1 MFFFQSMFQTV
12 YSGITGSMTL
22 TFVQGI
28 SESIL
33 LLALL
38 LALYEAYARA
48 GDTRALG
55 VAGLRY
61 LAMGII
67 ISQYPNVF
75 RAVNDAFNNVAATI
89 APTDVL
95 TNYRAQVAGY
105 LASPAGDSA
114 WWNLVAGGAAGVVS
128 VLFQLVAVFIFPITY
143 VLFAFFYSM
152 YGALLYVFGPLV
164 LALYPVFGIGQLAR
178 TYMVN
183 LLIWNAWG
191 IVYAVMSQMLT
202 ILNADSLTS
211 ILTAQNF
218 GGAFQGASEMVL
230 ISLSSILLSLMIALI
245 PFIAKRIVSGD
256 VGSTLFAVV
265 GVAGAALQTAAVAI
279 AGAMSGAGGGGGGD
293 KGPDGPG
300 GGDHI
305 HKGDSNRPPKPP
317 DYKGPDDGD
326 EGGGPGDQEDSS
338 RPPKGPDD
346 DGQIRRSSGG
356 QAAASAGGGVSVRE
370 APAAKAAGGGGG
382 GGGGYPPDHSG
393 GGRRVQSHHPRPYG
407 LYYIPYGL
415 AWAAGRTVRAV
426 NDLFK
431 SRDS

>member
-22 TFVQGI
+22 TFVQGV

-38 LALYEAYARA
+38 FALYEAYARG

-55 VAGLRY
+55 VAALRY
-61 LAMGII
+61 LVMGIV

-191 IVYAVMSQMLT
+191 IIYAVMSQMLT

-218 GGAFQGASEMVL
+218 GGAFQGRL
-230 ISLSSILLSLMIALI
+230 
-245 PFIAKRIVSGD
+245 GD
-256 VGSTLFAVV
+256 GADLAIEHTAV
-265 GVAGAALQTAAVAI
+265 
-279 AGAMSGAGGGGGGD
+279 
-293 KGPDGPG
+293 
-300 GGDHI
+300 
-305 HKGDSNRPPKPP
+305 
-317 DYKGPDDGD
+317 PDDR
-326 EGGGPGDQEDSS
+326 PDSLHCQAD
-338 RPPKGPDD
+338 RVRRCRQHAVCGV
-346 DGQIRRSSGG
+346 RRSRC
-356 QAAASAGGGVSVRE
+356 GVTYS
-370 APAAKAAGGGGG
+370 
-382 GGGGYPPDHSG
+382 
-393 GGRRVQSHHPRPYG
+393 GRR
-407 LYYIPYGL
+407 
-415 AWAAGRTVRAV
+415 
-426 NDLFK
+426 
-431 SRDS
+431 DSGSDVWC

>member
-38 LALYEAYARA
+38 FALYEAYARA

-61 LAMGII
+61 LVMGII

-191 IVYAVMSQMLT
+191 IIYAVMSQMLT

-265 GVAGAALQTAAVAI
+265 GVAAGALQSAAVAI
-279 AGAMSGAGGGGGGD
+279 SGARTGVSGGGD
-293 KGPDGPG
+293 EPPGPPG
-300 GGDHI
+300 GGDADT
-305 HKGDSNRPPKPP
+305 KSNRPPKPP
-317 DYKGPDDGD
+317 DDKGPADQSDGFR
-326 EGGGPGDQEDSS
+326 GQEDIS
-338 RPPKGPDD
+338 RPPKGPRD
-346 DGQIRRSSGG
+346 DGQTRAFTDG
-356 QAAASAGGGVSVRE
+356 QAKASAGGGVRVRE
-370 APAAKAAGGGGG
+370 AAATQAAGGGGG
-382 GGGGYPPDHSG
+382 GRPPEHSSG
-393 GGRRVQSHHPRPYG
+393 SARARSHYPRPYG

-415 AWAAGRTVRAV
+415 GWAAGRTVRAV
-426 NDLFK
+426 NDLFR